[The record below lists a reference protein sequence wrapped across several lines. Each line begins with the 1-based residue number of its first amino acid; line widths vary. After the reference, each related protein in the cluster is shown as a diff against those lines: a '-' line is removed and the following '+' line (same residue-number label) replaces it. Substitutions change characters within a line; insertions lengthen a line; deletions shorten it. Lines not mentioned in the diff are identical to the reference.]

1 MVSETSAIG
10 DSQDVEND
18 VAIVRNQLID
28 VRAALNQVL
37 LGQEQVVDHLI
48 IGIIAGGHVLLEG
61 TPGLGKTLVIKA
73 LAKVLGLDSQR
84 IQFTPDLM
92 PSDILGRAPQ
102 RGSGSSSD
110 SIRERTDFTELLF
123 ADEINRANPRTQAAL
138 LEAMGERQVTLSGES
153 EVLPET
159 FFVCASQNPG
169 RYARHLYVARG
180 TDGPIHDEN
189 SCRSP

>member
-1 MVSETSAIG
+1 MVSGTSAIG
-10 DSQDVEND
+10 DMQDVEND

-73 LAKVLGLDSQR
+73 LAKVLGLESQR

-92 PSDILGRAPQ
+92 PSDILGASAS

-110 SIRERTDFTELLF
+110 SI
-123 ADEINRANPRTQAAL
+123 
-138 LEAMGERQVTLSGES
+138 
-153 EVLPET
+153 
-159 FFVCASQNPG
+159 
-169 RYARHLYVARG
+169 
-180 TDGPIHDEN
+180 
-189 SCRSP
+189 